1 MRAAVEANYG
11 AWDGRLGLR
20 RVGQWYDNNWVGN
33 TAEVVRFPGFT
44 TMDLF
49 VRYRFAKHHSL
60 SLSIENLADK
70 YYEEKGGYPLPGRN
84 GRLAYRY
91 DF

>member
-1 MRAAVEANYG
+1 
-11 AWDGRLGLR
+11 
-20 RVGQWYDNNWVGN
+20 
-33 TAEVVRFPGFT
+33 
-44 TMDLF
+44 MDLF
-49 VRYRFAKHHSL
+49 VRYRFDKHHSL
-60 SLSIENLADK
+60 SLSVENLADK